1 VTALLE
7 ALRHV
12 AAHAA
17 EADHA
22 ELHIQVLLPVAG
34 VMR

>member
-1 VTALLE
+1 MTALLE

-12 AAHAA
+12 RAHAA

-22 ELHIQVLLPVAG
+22 ELHYASS
-34 VMR
+34 M

>member
-1 VTALLE
+1 VLLE

-12 AAHAA
+12 AAHTA

-22 ELHIQVLLPVAG
+22 ELHQVLLPVADA
-34 VMR
+34 M